1 MSRLTSFLIKSL
13 ASLGFTLA
21 LLILTSCGTNNVFS
35 KTSTVPAKLVQ
46 NEPEYEFIKLP
57 FKLSRTFVLEK
68 FETDLINLINRDRKK
83 EGLSILTPDPELR
96 TTSRDHSYDMLIKGY
111 FSHRSMEGKSP
122 FDRLNKAGVI
132 YTMAAENIAFAQTIE
147 MVHNGLMKSP
157 GHRAN
162 ILNPKFGRIGI
173 GIMDAGKHGM
183 MVTQNFRN

>member
-1 MSRLTSFLIKSL
+1 MQSLTTFFSNKSFKPIGLII
-13 ASLGFTLA
+13 A
-21 LLILTSCGTNNVFS
+21 LLIFSSCGLNNVFS
-35 KTSTVPAKLVQ
+35 KTPAQAELVQ

-57 FKLSRTFVLEK
+57 FKLSRTFVLED
-68 FETDLINLINRDRKK
+68 FENELINLINRDRKK
-83 EGLSILTPDPELR
+83 AGLSMLKPDNELR
-96 TTSRDHSYDMLIKGY
+96 TTARDHSYDMLIKGY
-111 FSHRSMEGKSP
+111 FSHRNLEGKTP

-132 YTMAAENIAFAQTIE
+132 YTAAAENIAFAQTVV